1 MIVLC
6 CIIAF
11 FIGAEI
17 ESQLNKRS
25 KRYSDRNAKY
35 VWKKDD
41 GREVVFR
48 QLNRYVEL
56 NSSDTISGQTE
67 VVELTIESE

>member
-1 MIVLC
+1 MIIVC

-41 GREVVFR
+41 GHEVVFR
-48 QLNRYVEL
+48 QSKRYVEL
-56 NSSDTISGQTE
+56 NNAGPISGQNE
-67 VVELTIESE
+67 VVELIIESG

>member
-1 MIVLC
+1 MIVLW

-25 KRYSDRNAKY
+25 KNYSDRNAKY

-48 QLNRYVEL
+48 QIKRYVEL
-56 NSSDTISGQTE
+56 NNADPISGQNE

>member
-1 MIVLC
+1 MIIVC

-41 GREVVFR
+41 GHEVVFR
-48 QLNRYVEL
+48 QSNRYVEL
-56 NSSDTISGQTE
+56 NNAGPISGQNE
-67 VVELTIESE
+67 VVELIIESG